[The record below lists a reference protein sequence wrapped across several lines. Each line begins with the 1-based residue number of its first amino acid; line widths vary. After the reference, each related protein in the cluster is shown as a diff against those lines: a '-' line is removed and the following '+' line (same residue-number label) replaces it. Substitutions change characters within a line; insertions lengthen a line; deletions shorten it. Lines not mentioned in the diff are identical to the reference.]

1 MKTFYRALSLFLFF
15 LVASAIPLHAQTK
28 PNVIVIYTDDQGT
41 LDANCY
47 GSKDLATPNI
57 DRLAKTGIRFTQMYA
72 PSCICSASRAGMITG
87 RYPIR
92 AGVPAN
98 VSSKPGNVGM
108 PPSEVT
114 MAEMFRAA
122 GYETAHVGKWHLGYT
137 PETMPNAQG
146 FDSSFGHMGGCIDNY
161 SHYFYWSGP
170 NRHDLWRDG
179 VEIWRD
185 GQFFPDLMAKEMK
198 RLLDRPHKKPF
209 YIYWAINVPHYP
221 YQGTEK
227 WREHYRDLEAPRRMY
242 AAFVSSMDEKVGEV
256 LDFLEQKKLRE
267 NTIVLLQSDHGHST
281 EERAFFGGGNAGP
294 YRGAKACF
302 FEGGIRVPSVISWP
316 AKLPQGEV
324 RDQMVTG
331 CDWYPTLASLAE
343 IDLPNI
349 KLDGKNI
356 TEILVNPN
364 AESPHSHFYWQMGA
378 NREKAQ
384 WVVRK
389 GNWKLLGNCRD
400 TSNKGIL
407 TKQDRKLFLA
417 NLKEDPSESKN
428 LAQDHPEIVKQL
440 LEIREQNLIS
450 VYSEKKETE

>member
-302 FEGGIRVPSVISWP
+302 FEGGIRLPSVIS
-316 AKLPQGEV
+316 
-324 RDQMVTG
+324 
-331 CDWYPTLASLAE
+331 
-343 IDLPNI
+343 
-349 KLDGKNI
+349 
-356 TEILVNPN
+356 
-364 AESPHSHFYWQMGA
+364 
-378 NREKAQ
+378 
-384 WVVRK
+384 
-389 GNWKLLGNCRD
+389 
-400 TSNKGIL
+400 
-407 TKQDRKLFLA
+407 
-417 NLKEDPSESKN
+417 
-428 LAQDHPEIVKQL
+428 
-440 LEIREQNLIS
+440 
-450 VYSEKKETE
+450 